1 MDSVKAQGIRQK
13 AEGTRRKAGG
23 SSEGTAGVQPL
34 VDNQRAFLR
43 FLERRVGSREEA
55 EDILQEAFGR
65 SLDRLEAL
73 GGDENVVRWFY
84 RVLRNA
90 VTDHYRRKA
99 AAGRALEALAREFD
113 EAEPP
118 ALVRDAICGCVRTLA
133 LTLKPEYAEAL
144 QRIEVEGMPVK
155 AFAENQGISASN
167 AAVRVFRAREALRR
181 EVVRSCGT
189 CAEHGC
195 LDCTCG
201 KPRHPQSR

>member
-1 MDSVKAQGIRQK
+1 MPQSIDETTI
-13 AEGTRRKAGG
+13 
-23 SSEGTAGVQPL
+23 QPL
-34 VDNQRAFLR
+34 VDNHRAFLR

-99 AAGRALEALAREFD
+99 AASRALAAFASELD
-113 EAEPP
+113 EAVAPP
-118 ALVRDAICGCVRTLA
+118 EIRDGICGCVRTLA
-133 LTLKPEYAEAL
+133 MTLKPEYAEAL
-144 QRIEVEGMPVK
+144 QRIDVEGMPVK
-155 AFAENQGISASN
+155 AFAADQGISASN
-167 AAVRVFRAREALRR
+167 AGVRVFRAREALRR
-181 EVVRSCGT
+181 QVVRSCGT

-195 LDCTCG
+195 VDCTCG
-201 KPRHPQSR
+201 KPGHPQER